1 MCCPH
6 AQMTSELKNE
16 LQLLRM
22 RGAFDTKRFYRT
34 SDYAKGLPKFFQV
47 GTMIEDPLDPAG
59 SGGRRRPKTMVREAL
74 NDPKLRRRAKARF
87 KKVRTELACP
97 RRFRVPSRACA
108 PAIRR
113 CRRRRALG
121 ARAPPSRGP
130 ASGNP
135 SPRASERRGPCF
147 LHTSCIGPPGVR
159 LLCENRDC
167 INSTIC
173 TAFQRAILYTSACYY
188 CAARSESQTLTSS
201 SYFGARRGGRAA
213 AAGAGRRVSST
224 TVRLW
229 LRPPRSR
236 RPRLVTSM
244 MSRRAA
250 PWHRERRGAIASA
263 ARRRRSR

>member
-1 MCCPH
+1 
-6 AQMTSELKNE
+6 MTSELKNE

-97 RRFRVPSRACA
+97 WHSRVLSRACV
-108 PAIRR
+108 RR

-121 ARAPPSRGP
+121 ARVPPSRSP

-135 SPRASERRGPCF
+135 RA
-147 LHTSCIGPPGVR
+147 
-159 LLCENRDC
+159 
-167 INSTIC
+167 
-173 TAFQRAILYTSACYY
+173 
-188 CAARSESQTLTSS
+188 
-201 SYFGARRGGRAA
+201 
-213 AAGAGRRVSST
+213 
-224 TVRLW
+224 
-229 LRPPRSR
+229 
-236 RPRLVTSM
+236 
-244 MSRRAA
+244 
-250 PWHRERRGAIASA
+250 RERVEGREL
-263 ARRRRSR
+263 